1 MTHPSSAVRT
11 PASGVAALPRNRI
24 LAALPAEER
33 ERLDPHLRRE
43 SLAVK
48 DVVID
53 YDRPIERVY
62 FPEDAIIS
70 LVGLGVDG
78 SAVETATIGN
88 EGVVGFRVF
97 LGADRMPAQAFC
109 QVPGDALSLDS
120 ATFRAE
126 VARRGELATLLGR
139 YTAALFTLV
148 AQSSACNRLHTTRE
162 RCARWLLMTHDRRG
176 RDDIPLTQQFL
187 SQMLGV
193 RRATITEVAGSL
205 QADGL
210 IEYSYGRV
218 RVRDRAGL
226 EAASCACYA
235 LVAREYARLLEG
247 RELPDPLAG
256 TRFTER
262 GKSAARDGVP

>member
-1 MTHPSSAVRT
+1 MTRPSI
-11 PASGVAALPRNRI
+11 PASTPPSEVLALPRNRL
-24 LAALPAEER
+24 LAALPPQELD
-33 ERLDPHLRRE
+33 RLAPLLRRDA
-43 SLAVK
+43 LAVK
-48 DVVID
+48 DVIID

-62 FPEDAIIS
+62 FPEDAVIS
-70 LVGLGVDG
+70 LLGLAPDG

-88 EGVVGFRVF
+88 EGVVGLPVF
-97 LGADRMPAQAFC
+97 LGVDRISAQAFC
-109 QVPGDALSLDS
+109 QLPGDALSLDS

-126 VARRGELATLLGR
+126 AARGGDLASLLGR
-139 YTAALFTLV
+139 YAVALFTLV

-193 RRATITEVAGSL
+193 RRATITEVAGSF
-205 QADGL
+205 QEEGL
-210 IEYSYGRV
+210 IEYAYGRV

-235 LVAREYARLLEG
+235 LVTREYARLLEG

-262 GKSAARDGVP
+262 GKSAVRDGAP